1 MSLLL
6 PAQFLTPSFDILGY
20 HSSLWRYRNRVMK
33 NGRNLNS
40 LLYMSPF
47 ILDSFHVLVFLMFMS
62 LHAQDFQKQK
72 KKIQKPNKKKKT
84 NVFCQYCCG
93 NTVYRRERNK
103 NNAGKGIYWQRNLPE
118 LNQTF
123 LLFQKKTRFTCK
135 TASSPAYVYGI
146 QNQNVLRTNKGHFFL
161 CSYFSL
167 TEKMPTTF

>member
-20 HSSLWRYRNRVMK
+20 HSSLWRYRNRIMK
-33 NGRNLNS
+33 NGRKLNS
-40 LLYMSPF
+40 LLYHVPF
-47 ILDSFHVLVFLMFMS
+47 YSGFFPCSCLPYVYVSSCTGFPET
-62 LHAQDFQKQK
+62 K
-72 KKIQKPNKKKKT
+72 KKIQKPNKKKNP

-146 QNQNVLRTNKGHFFL
+146 QNQNVLRTNRGHFFL